1 MWSRKDSFLV
11 IVFFV
16 RVAIVIIDLNVADY
30 LSCAFLAWQISVED
44 SNLYITVPLCVFY
57 HIISILY
64 FHCTASSISSLA
76 DYARALSLLIYQEFK
91 AYQVQQELNNI
102 QAHLNQAQPDLNQ
115 AQAHMNQAQAH
126 LNVMNDILA
135 QANQIF
141 QQQQPQPQQPQQGQ
155 NVAPASAG

>member
-1 MWSRKDSFLV
+1 MWFLDVDV

-76 DYARALSLLIYQEFK
+76 DVCKSP
-91 AYQVQQELNNI
+91 VT
-102 QAHLNQAQPDLNQ
+102 PDIPG
-115 AQAHMNQAQAH
+115 
-126 LNVMNDILA
+126 V
-135 QANQIF
+135 
-141 QQQQPQPQQPQQGQ
+141 
-155 NVAPASAG
+155 